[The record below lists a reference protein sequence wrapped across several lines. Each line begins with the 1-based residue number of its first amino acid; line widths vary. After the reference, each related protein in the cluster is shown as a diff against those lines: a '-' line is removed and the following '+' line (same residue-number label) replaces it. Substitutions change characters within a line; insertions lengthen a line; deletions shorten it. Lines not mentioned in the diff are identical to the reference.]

1 MPPQSPHT
9 PLLQVV
15 EGLSSDFPSAP
26 PSHVSTCGGDRGG
39 GCTPWTIDCAS
50 GCCEANA
57 KGCGGNGSSACGGAT
72 TCSNKLKAPC
82 TRQFHGAVLRLY
94 DGKHERGSHDNKICS
109 RAQSVTRHPSR
120 TIRHASSSTNA
131 APVQLQHLSSATR
144 AAWGQMR
151 PLGLMR
157 RQLRESEVSHVT
169 GS

>member
-26 PSHVSTCGGDRGG
+26 PSHVLTCGGGALLIALAG
-39 GCTPWTIDCAS
+39 VVG
-50 GCCEANA
+50 ANA

-94 DGKHERGSHDNKICS
+94 DGKRERGSHDNKICS